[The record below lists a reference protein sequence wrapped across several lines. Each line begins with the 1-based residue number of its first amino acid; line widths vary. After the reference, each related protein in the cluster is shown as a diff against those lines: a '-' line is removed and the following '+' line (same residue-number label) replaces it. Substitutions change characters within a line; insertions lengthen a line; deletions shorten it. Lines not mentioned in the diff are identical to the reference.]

1 MDRIDD
7 LIALA
12 RLADRKSQESHD
24 AGLPIPAEVDRLID
38 AVLATGVH
46 DYKRRPR
53 PHPHPSPNLLKPTND
68 ARARISR

>member
-53 PHPHPSPNLLKPTND
+53 PHPHTAMIPSNATND
-68 ARARISR
+68 ARGIAP

>member
-24 AGLPIPAEVDRLID
+24 AGLTIPAEVDRLID

-46 DYKRRPR
+46 DYKRLHR
-53 PHPHPSPNLLKPTND
+53 PHPHLSASAVNATID
-68 ARARISR
+68 ARGAE